1 MKTNLFSVLAVGLT
15 AAISAPTF
23 AAPASPDAPEWENQA
38 IFGINKEPRRA
49 TALPFPNR
57 NAALQSLKVPMGS
70 DPSTPFQI
78 SLNGQWRFHWSPDP
92 ASRPQNFYQP
102 QFNVANWKEIKVPM
116 SWQMAGYGVP
126 LYTNVTYPFKVD
138 PPRVMGTPPSN
149 YTNFSQRNPVGS
161 YRRNFTLPANWRNRQ
176 VFVQFDGV
184 DSAFYLWIN
193 GQKVGYSQD
202 SRTPATFNISKYLQ
216 PGQNTIAAEVYR
228 YSDGAY
234 LEDQDMWRLS
244 GIFRDVNLWSSADTQ
259 IRDFFAHADLDST
272 YTHGAFSLDVNVK
285 NHDKTAANGSVRAE
299 LLDANGR
306 VVLQGT
312 RPLKAVTDE
321 TTVNFAGTVPN
332 VAQWSAEKPNLY
344 SLVLTLM
351 DANGKTVE
359 ATGARIGFRKV
370 EIKDG
375 KLQINGRPIYI
386 KGTDRHDIDPVLGHT
401 VSQASMI
408 QDIRLMKQHNINA
421 VRTSHYPNDPR
432 WYRLCDE
439 MGMYLVD
446 ETNLECHGMQSISN
460 DPSWEAAYVDRGR
473 NMIERDKNHPS
484 VIIWSLGNEAGFGV
498 NHVAMYNWFKQRD
511 PSRPTQYEAAG
522 ERPQTDI
529 VAPMYPSI
537 GGIANYAKKNPTR
550 PLIMCEYAHSMGNSV
565 GNLQDY
571 WDIIESNPSL
581 QGGFIWDWVDQGLI
595 KAVPTMRRATDSS
608 VAKHTAIITG
618 KYLPGQGVTGAV
630 ALDNSVGLD
639 LTGPLTLEAEAWG
652 KAPSG
657 FNPLISKGDHQYLLR
672 LGNGGT
678 DKVISFVLHQDGW
691 KSLNVPDDKL
701 KANGWNR
708 ITGVYD
714 GANMIVYANGEEV
727 GRQAFTGKI
736 DSSAFPVNIGRDSEN
751 TDRVSQSAIRHA
763 RIYNR
768 ALSAGEILANNRPT
782 NGLVLDMDLTRSE
795 IVPSKPGA
803 PKTFFAYG
811 GDFGDTPNDGNFCI
825 NGLVGPNRIPNPQL
839 AEVKKVY
846 QNIKVT
852 PVDLATGRVKIQNKY
867 VFTNLSDFKASW
879 VLRED
884 GKPIQNG
891 TINNVNIAPLSSRE
905 ITLPLKNTNVNGERM
920 LTIAFD
926 LPTATSWAPANHRV
940 AWDQFAL
947 ENPLPSAINRVMPAA
962 QLTETASAYQIK
974 GENFT
979 ATVNRADGALNSL
992 VFNGTE
998 ILAQPLVPEFWK
1010 ALTDNSRRTGIANIE
1025 SAWRNA
1031 GTNRQIV
1038 NVAAEQQNQ
1047 SVDVTSKMK
1056 LSVGDSDYTLSYNFA
1071 GDGKITVKASY
1082 QPGTGEIPTIPRFGM
1097 TTALKPDFDRIA
1109 WYGRGP
1115 QETYWDRKT
1124 GGEIGLYQM
1133 NLNEFTHD
1141 YVQPQDNANRSDVR
1155 NFTISNAQ
1163 GIGVKI
1169 TGTQPLNFALWPYS
1183 LADLE
1188 RARHPFELPRRP
1200 FNTLHIDAQLEGV
1213 GGNDSWS
1220 RGGQPLEK
1228 YRIKGNEPH
1237 EYSFTIQPLRV
1248 R

>member
-1 MKTNLFSVLAVGLT
+1 MKSTHLPVLAICFFS
-15 AAISAPTF
+15 AISAPTF
-23 AAPASPDAPEWENQA
+23 AAPAAPNAPEWENQA
-38 IFGINKEPRRA
+38 IFDINKEPRRA

-57 NAALQSLKVPMGS
+57 DAALQSLKVPIGS
-70 DPSTPFQI
+70 DPTTPFQI
-78 SLNGQWRFHWSPDP
+78 SLNGQWRFHWAPDP
-92 ASRPQNFYQP
+92 ASRPLDFYQTN
-102 QFNVANWKEIKVPM
+102 FDVSKWNEIKVPM

-161 YRRNFTLPANWRNRQ
+161 YRRNFTVPTNWRNRQ

-272 YTHGAFSLDVNVK
+272 YTNGAFSLDVKVK
-285 NHDKTAANGSVRAE
+285 NYAKAAANGSVRAE
-299 LLDANGR
+299 VLDANGR

-312 RPLKAVTDE
+312 RPLNALAAEGE
-321 TTVNFAGTVPN
+321 TTVNFAGDVPN

-344 SLVLTLM
+344 SLVMTLL

-359 ATGARIGFRKV
+359 ATSARIGFRKV

-386 KGTDRHDIDPVLGHT
+386 KGTDRHDIDPVMGHT

-408 QDIRLMKQHNINA
+408 QDLRLMKQNNINA

-537 GGIANYAKKNPTR
+537 GGIENYAKNNPAR

-571 WDIIESNPSL
+571 WDTIESNPAL

-595 KAVPTMRRATDSS
+595 KAVPTMMRATDSS
-608 VAKHTAIITG
+608 AAQRTALISG
-618 KYLPGQGVTGAV
+618 KYLQGQGVTGAV
-630 ALDNSVGLD
+630 ALDDSTGLD
-639 LTGPLTLEAEAWG
+639 LTGPLTLEAEVKG
-652 KAPSG
+652 KAPTG

-678 DKVISFVLHQDGW
+678 DKVISFVLHQNDW
-691 KSLNVPDDKL
+691 KALNVPDDKL
-701 KANGWNR
+701 KADDWNR
-708 ITGVYD
+708 VTGVYD
-714 GANMIVYANGEEV
+714 GANMIVYVNGEEV
-727 GRQAFTGKI
+727 GRQAFSGKI
-736 DSSAFPVNIGRDSEN
+736 DSSAFPVNIGRNSEN
-751 TDRVSQSAIRHA
+751 TDRNSSAPIRRA

-768 ALSAGEILANNRPT
+768 ALSPQEVSANNRAQ
-782 NGLVLDMDLTRSE
+782 NGLVLDMDLTRAE
-795 IVPSKPGA
+795 IVPPNPNA

-825 NGLVGPNRIPNPQL
+825 NGLVGPNRVPNPQL

-867 VFTNLSDFKASW
+867 VFTNLRDFKASW
-879 VLRED
+879 VVRKE
-884 GKPIQNG
+884 GVPVQSG
-891 TINNVNIAPLSSRE
+891 TLNNLDIAPLSSRE
-905 ITLPLKNTNVNGERM
+905 ITLPLKADGGVGERM
-920 LTIAFD
+920 LTVAFD
-926 LPTATSWAPANHRV
+926 LPQATSWAAANHRV
-940 AWDQFAL
+940 AWDQF
-947 ENPLPSAINRVMPAA
+947 EISPPATRA
-962 QLTETASAYQIK
+962 YLRKAAPAMTQDETAYYIK
-974 GENFT
+974 GDDFT
-979 ATVNRADGALNSL
+979 ATLSRADGALKSL

-1010 ALTDNSRRTGIANIE
+1010 ALTDNSRRTGIANAE

-1031 GTNRQIV
+1031 GANRQIV
-1038 NVAAEQQNQ
+1038 EVKAVPDESYYRVEAQ
-1047 SVDVTSKMK
+1047 MK
-1056 LSVGDSDYTLSYNFA
+1056 LPVGDADYTLTYDIA
-1071 GDGKITVKASY
+1071 RDGRIVVTASY
-1082 QPGTGEIPTIPRFGM
+1082 KPGTGEIPTIPRFGM

-1133 NLNEFTHD
+1133 NLSEFTHD

-1163 GIGVKI
+1163 GIGVKV
-1169 TGTQPLNFALWPYS
+1169 TGMQPLNFALWPYT

-1220 RGGQPLEK
+1220 RGGQPSGEISHQRRSSA
-1228 YRIKGNEPH
+1228 RIQFH
-1237 EYSFTIQPLRV
+1237 D
-1248 R
+1248 